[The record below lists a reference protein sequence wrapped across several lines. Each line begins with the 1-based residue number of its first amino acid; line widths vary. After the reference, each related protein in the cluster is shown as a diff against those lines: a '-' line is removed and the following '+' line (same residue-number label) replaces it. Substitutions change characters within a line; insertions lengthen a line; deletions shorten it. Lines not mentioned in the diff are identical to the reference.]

1 MARGRLRFRQAD
13 IERALKAVARVGA
26 PMAVEIAP
34 DGTIR
39 LTPAASPP
47 QSTGTPAGGQ
57 VAPRAGVAL

>member
-26 PMAVEIAP
+26 LVAVEIAP

-39 LTPAASPP
+39 LTPSQPPP
-47 QSTGTPAGGQ
+47 QSTGKPAGGH
-57 VAPRAGVAL
+57 VAQMEVPTL